1 MRIVKR
7 PLWIEFVMLLLIPII
22 GMALGVGVMFLF
34 SMNQTDYGN
43 LTVNLFFL
51 LSCIVLI
58 RIFNFSTGDL
68 GLKIVKEQAKNHVIL
83 SLVIFTLY
91 MLFYIFVIRI
101 SVLKPFSSSTIWGLL
116 TYLVVVI
123 AEEIYFRGA
132 LYVFFEKRFSA
143 KTALIVTSVIFG
155 IFHAQQGLRGII
167 SKTFTG
173 WLWGS
178 VRYSTGMIF
187 LLIFPIHFAYNSIWL
202 LFEGNWSNP
211 PVWAIYALPAVEFL
225 IGLLFVITHDA
236 KVKSSERANK

>member
-1 MRIVKR
+1 MNTKQR
-7 PLWIEFVMLLLIPII
+7 PKWLDYLLIFLIPII
-22 GMALGVGVMFLF
+22 GMAVGVGVTFLF
-34 SMNQTDYGN
+34 GMNQTDYGN
-43 LTVNLFFL
+43 LIVNLFFL

-91 MLFYIFVIRI
+91 MLFYIFAIRI
-101 SVLKPFSSSTIWGLL
+101 SALKPFSSSTIWGLL

-123 AEEIYFRGA
+123 GEESYFRGA
-132 LYVFFEKRFSA
+132 LYSFFEKRFSA
-143 KTALIVTSVIFG
+143 KIALIVTSILFG
-155 IFHAQQGLRGII
+155 LFHAQQGLRGII
-167 SKTFTG
+167 SKTLTG

-187 LLIFPIHFAYNSIWL
+187 LLIFPVHFIYNSIWL

-211 PVWAIYALPAVEFL
+211 PAWAIYALPAVEFL
-225 IGLLFVITHDA
+225 LGLLFVIMHDA
-236 KVKSSERANK
+236 KVNGTERANN